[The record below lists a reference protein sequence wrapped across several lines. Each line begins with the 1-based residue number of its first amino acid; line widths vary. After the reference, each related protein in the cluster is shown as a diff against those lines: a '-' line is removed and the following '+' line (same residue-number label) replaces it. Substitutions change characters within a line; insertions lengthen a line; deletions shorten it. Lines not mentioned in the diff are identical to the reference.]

1 MESDRIFAVSVL
13 EGSHAG
19 AILALPEGKYRFGRS
34 RDADVVLTDE
44 GLAPLHFA
52 IDLAKH
58 GASVASMGGAV
69 TLDGCGAASS
79 KSSARLHF
87 PFEVALDGVRLRV
100 EGPEIK
106 SWQQVALDW
115 YGRCEDWVRQPRR
128 APVLAAIALLPLAI
142 YGIGAAATGV
152 PDPAVAQAAAPSV
165 ARMPIAKA
173 VETLRGRAEQ
183 AGLLGQ
189 LEIEGAGEAIAV
201 RGSLMPDQM
210 AAWQRVRQD
219 FDAAY
224 GTGYAF
230 DSQINTVNST
240 ERPQLDLQAISAG
253 ERPYVITS
261 SGERLVEGDRL
272 TSGWMIEKI
281 ERRRVILTQGDQR
294 MALTY

>member
-19 AILALPEGKYRFGRS
+19 AILTLPAGKYQFGRS
-34 RDADVVLTDE
+34 HDADVVLTDE
-44 GLAPLHFA
+44 GLAPMHFA

-87 PFEVALDGVRLRV
+87 PFEVALDGVHLRV
-100 EGPEIK
+100 EGPEVK
-106 SWQQVALDW
+106 SWQQVLEWYERCGDW
-115 YGRCEDWVRQPRR
+115 LRQPRR
-128 APVLAAIALLPLAI
+128 VPVLAAIALIPIAV
-142 YGIGAAATGV
+142 YGIGAAATGA

-173 VETLRGRAEQ
+173 VDTLRGRAEQ

-189 LEIEGAGEAIAV
+189 LEIARAGDAITV
-201 RGSLMPDQM
+201 RGALMPDQM

-230 DSQINTVNST
+230 NSQINTVNST
-240 ERPQLDLQAISAG
+240 ERPQLDLQAISVGA
-253 ERPYVITS
+253 RPYVITS
-261 SGERLVEGDRL
+261 SGERLAEGDRL
-272 TSGWMIEKI
+272 TSGWTIEKI
-281 ERRRVILTQGDQR
+281 ERRQVILTQGDQR